1 MHGFIQ
7 KGSVAGMSNAHLASD
22 LKQMQ
27 SLPLEAKIRM
37 TEERIRTWYETWKRF
52 EIFNEETGKT
62 RFETIAVDGWEHP
75 SLKPSEYVNSVYDGQ
90 VYVSFS
96 GGKDSTVLKH
106 IVDSMYDDVP
116 SLFVNTGLEYPEIQK
131 FAMSQKNVIT
141 VRPEMRF
148 DEVIKNYGYPV
159 ISKEVSNTVNGARRN
174 IKEGKYSLRLRQLG
188 VERDEYGGLYDS
200 GLYDYEKT
208 VEKSKFTQNKWRFLL
223 DADFEVSEKCC
234 YHTKK
239 IPSKNYEKETGRRPL
254 IATLACESMTR
265 EAAWMKKGCNAFD
278 APRPTSQPMSFWTE
292 QDILHYI
299 KKYEVPYCSVYGDI
313 QVKPH
318 GEEVLPGQIDLIDYL
333 GCYEP
338 EDTLETT
345 GCDRTGCIFCMF
357 GCHLEKE
364 PNRFQRLKQ
373 THPRQ
378 YEYCIGGGEMVDGK
392 WQPNKQGLGLGKVL
406 DYIGVK
412 YD

>member
-1 MHGFIQ
+1 MNKHQ
-7 KGSVAGMSNAHLASD
+7 PYD

-27 SLPLEAKIRM
+27 SLPLEAKILM
-37 TEERIRTWYETWKRF
+37 TKRRIEAWYDHW
-52 EIFNEETGKT
+52 
-62 RFETIAVDGWEHP
+62 
-75 SLKPSEYVNSVYDGQ
+75 DGQ

-116 SLFVNTGLEYPEIQK
+116 ALFVNTGLEYPEIQK
-131 FAMSQKNVIT
+131 FARDQKNVIT

-148 DEVIKNYGYPV
+148 DEVLKKYGYPV
-159 ISKEVSNTVNGARRN
+159 IGKELAQSVFDARTQAVVNGIDVRLTRMYDRDFNPESERN
-174 IKEGKYSLRLRQLG
+174 KKYPGYCRAK
-188 VERDEYGGLYDS
+188 YD
-200 GLYDYEKT
+200 
-208 VEKSKFTQNKWRFLL
+208 FLF
-223 DADFEVSEKCC
+223 DAPFEISHKCC
-234 YHTKK
+234 AVMKK
-239 IPSKNYEKETGRRPL
+239 NPAKRFEKETGRKPFVG
-254 IATLACESMTR
+254 TLASESR
-265 EAAWMKKGCNAFD
+265 LRYSKWIKYGCNAFEEK
-278 APRPTSQPMSFWTE
+278 RPTSQPISFWTE

-299 KKYEVPYCSVYGDI
+299 KKFDVPYCSVYGEI
-313 QVKPH
+313 QVKQS
-318 GEEVLPGQIDLIDYL
+318 EEQDKGQINMIDYL

-357 GCHLEKE
+357 GCHLEKA
-364 PNRFQRLKQ
+364 PNRFQRLKE

-392 WQPNKQGLGLGKVL
+392 WQPNKEGLGLGKVL